1 MDATNQNV
9 PLITDRTQINQQMNP
24 NQQPPHPGIAQANPQ
39 TFPVRTLKVLG
50 GIQIGLGV
58 LLGILS
64 LIAVILDAMAIHVY
78 CHDNNYDNSD
88 NWYNSDYWS
97 CMRMRRWKKTMFA
110 FDVTCLVCSGW
121 VGVFVIHVLTPF
133 MARCTRYNIM

>member
-1 MDATNQNV
+1 MDATNQNA
-9 PLITDRTQINQQMNP
+9 PLIIDRRQINQQMNP

-39 TFPVRTLKVLG
+39 TFPVRKLKVLG

-64 LIAVILDAMAIHVY
+64 LIAVIIDAIAMHVY
-78 CHDNNYDNSD
+78 CQDNYGHSD
-88 NWYNSDYWS
+88 NWYNSEYWE
-97 CMRMRRWKKTMFA
+97 CRRMRRWRNTMFA

-121 VGVFVIHVLTPF
+121 VCVFVIHVLIPIMT
-133 MARCTRYNIM
+133 RCTRYNIM